1 MNFTFSG
8 FMATKLPAHGKT
20 ASASLG
26 GRLFHATIGL
36 MLKNIVILLLASA
49 LATVLLIRSGNEQ
62 IHVVEAVPMVPAPT
76 PPAPVPAVLLPVTV
90 PPEPPPPPH
99 PITLLLRDARAN
111 AALAGA
117 AMGFCL
123 INAKG
128 ETVLA
133 EDADTAFIP
142 ASSLKTLTTATALEI
157 LGPDFR
163 FTTELK
169 SSAPIKGGVIQGD
182 LVIIGG
188 GDPMLSMDD
197 LKAWAADLKQRGLIR
212 VTGGIRADGNLF
224 PGSLYGDFWNW
235 GDIGNGYGSGVA
247 ALNLNHNRYTIVF
260 RPGTTVGSPASI
272 LGTDVEIPGV
282 AWHNEVT
289 TGAPDS
295 GDGVVIH
302 GGESTTAIHLR
313 GTVPLGVAK
322 FQVTGAVPD
331 PAVFAAYQFRRTLKA
346 AGIQVGTVSA
356 GTAPAAHSLLQ
367 HNSPPLIEIITSIH
381 ASSDNHE
388 TECVFRMLGVKIG
401 KAPDVVIR
409 EHWKPRGL
417 DFIGLRMEDG
427 CGLAR
432 ADFIRPLDL
441 ARLQFLA
448 GKGPQ
453 GAAYKASLLSKDGL
467 RWKGGAMSGVRTST
481 GFVTGKSGEEFCY
494 AFMVN
499 HYADG
504 KAVSELSQR
513 VMEVMLGL

>member
-1 MNFTFSG
+1 
-8 FMATKLPAHGKT
+8 
-20 ASASLG
+20 
-26 GRLFHATIGL
+26 
-36 MLKNIVILLLASA
+36 MLKNILILLLSAA
-49 LATVLLIRSGNEQ
+49 LAALLLMRPGVQPVQIAESAPVL
-62 IHVVEAVPMVPAPT
+62 PVPAPS
-76 PPAPVPAVLLPVTV
+76 V
-90 PPEPPPPPH
+90 PEPPPPVPSPVIPEASPPPH
-99 PITLLLRDARAN
+99 PITTLLNEARVN
-111 AALAGA
+111 AAMAGA
-117 AMGFCL
+117 AIGFCL

-133 EDADTAFIP
+133 EDADIAFIP

-169 SSAPIKGGVIQGD
+169 STSPIKGGVIQGD
-182 LVIIGG
+182 LVISGG
-188 GDPMLSMDD
+188 GDPMLSIDD
-197 LKAWAADLKQRGLIR
+197 LKAWAADLKQRGLVR
-212 VTGGIRADGNLF
+212 VTGGIRADASLF

-247 ALNLNHNRYTIVF
+247 GLNLNHNRYIIVF
-260 RPGTTVGSPASI
+260 RAGAALGSPASI

-282 AWHNEVT
+282 AWNNEVT

-302 GGESTTAIHLR
+302 GGETTSAIHLR
-313 GTVPLGVAK
+313 GTVPLGAAK

-331 PAVFAAYQFRRTLKA
+331 PAGLAAHQFRRALQA
-346 AGIQVGTVSA
+346 VGIQVGVGSA
-356 GTAPAAHSLLQ
+356 STAPAGNSLLQ
-367 HNSPPLIEIITSIH
+367 HTSPPLIEIITSIH

-388 TECVFRMLGVKIG
+388 TECVFRMLGVKAA
-401 KAPDVVIR
+401 KPSAEVIR

-417 DFIGLRMEDG
+417 EFIGLRMEDG

-432 ADFIRPLDL
+432 ADFIRPFDL
-441 ARLQFLA
+441 ARLQLLA

-453 GAAYKASLLSKDGL
+453 GPAYKASLLSRDGL

-481 GFVTGKSGEEFCY
+481 GYVTGKSGAEFCY

-504 KAVSELSQR
+504 KAVSELSKR
-513 VMEVMLGL
+513 VMDAMLGL